1 MVEIITTGG
10 TIDKIYFDQKS
21 EYEVGDPF
29 IGELLQKMN
38 VNIPFKIKSLMRIDS
53 LDMKDIHREEICKHI
68 KDCSSNKILITHGT
82 DSMVE
87 TAQYINERIKDR
99 VVVLT
104 GSLKPAIFIDN
115 DAIFNIAS
123 AFNAVQTLANGVYII
138 MNGQVFDPTNVQKN
152 MEKNCF
158 EKIS

>member
-53 LDMKDIHREEICKHI
+53 LDMKDIHREEICEHI
-68 KDCSSNKILITHGT
+68 K
-82 DSMVE
+82 
-87 TAQYINERIKDR
+87 IK
-99 VVVLT
+99 
-104 GSLKPAIFIDN
+104 
-115 DAIFNIAS
+115 
-123 AFNAVQTLANGVYII
+123 
-138 MNGQVFDPTNVQKN
+138 
-152 MEKNCF
+152 
-158 EKIS
+158 